1 MLLKFWKLIEG
12 SKRKSFRKTSPKDKF
27 LLQEGLSY
35 PETPLQ
41 E

>member
-1 MLLKFWKLIEG
+1 MLLKFWKFIKG
-12 SKRKSFRKTSPKDKF
+12 SKESFRETPPKDKF

-35 PETPLQ
+35 PEDPRQ